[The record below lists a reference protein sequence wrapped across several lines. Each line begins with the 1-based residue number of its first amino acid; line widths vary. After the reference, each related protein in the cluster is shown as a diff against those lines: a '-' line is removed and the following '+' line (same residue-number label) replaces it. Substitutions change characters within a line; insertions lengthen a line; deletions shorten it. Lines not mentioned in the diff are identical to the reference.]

1 MKGIVRM
8 YGLYTPRIERKGKLT
23 EWFMKHFR
31 KDLFHRY
38 IRQLARQRMEER
50 EIYNKLFKR
59 CYEKYYKPKNWEQI
73 CKEIMKE
80 NMEGIIDE

>member
-38 IRQLARQRMEER
+38 IRQLAKQRMEE
-50 EIYNKLFKR
+50 KFFFKQLSKSVG
-59 CYEKYYKPKNWEQI
+59 YEKYYKTKNF
-73 CKEIMKE
+73 KEKFETIMK
-80 NMEGIIDE
+80 GL